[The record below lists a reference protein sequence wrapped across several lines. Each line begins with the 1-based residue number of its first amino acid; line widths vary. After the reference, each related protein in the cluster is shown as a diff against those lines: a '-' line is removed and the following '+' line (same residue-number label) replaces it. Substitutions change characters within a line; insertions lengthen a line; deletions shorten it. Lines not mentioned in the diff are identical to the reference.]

1 MPQGHLPGNLTRV
14 DSRGANENKSA
25 RASLKHTP
33 PEPLETLT
41 LGRVDYAF
49 ITLFKRRKPPA
60 LLTKNGQQT
69 MRVFDFHHRLI
80 FLVEPLNACFYNMK
94 LINHDL
100 RENGSWTLA
109 PTVNHMPR
117 SINFR
122 ISWWER
128 DIGGS
133 SNRFTQD
140 LNPSS
145 CTRLHTDLGAG
156 LSWME
161 QNLHIPKRESQSWC
175 WL

>member
-100 RENGSWTLA
+100 RENGS
-109 PTVNHMPR
+109 
-117 SINFR
+117 
-122 ISWWER
+122 
-128 DIGGS
+128 
-133 SNRFTQD
+133 
-140 LNPSS
+140 
-145 CTRLHTDLGAG
+145 
-156 LSWME
+156 
-161 QNLHIPKRESQSWC
+161 
-175 WL
+175 